1 MPPAPKPPG
10 QRVRRNVDQK
20 QWVTLP
26 AAKPFKRPPT
36 CPTRWSPATKKWW
49 KLIWESPMA
58 AVWLESDI
66 HALTRLG
73 NLIELQAK
81 GKISAIM
88 VGEIRQI
95 EDRFG
100 LSPKSRRMLQ
110 LHIPVDDAKDGD
122 DLEQATMS
130 NVRRLRAV

>member
-10 QRVRRNVDQK
+10 QRVRRNKNQQ
-20 QWVTLP
+20 QWKTLP
-26 AAKPFKRPPT
+26 ASKPFKRPPL
-36 CPTRWSPATKKWW
+36 CPTSWSTATKKWW

-58 AVWLESDI
+58 SLWLESDV

-73 NLIELQAK
+73 NLLELQAK

-88 VGEIRQI
+88 IGEIRQI

-110 LHIPVDDAKDGD
+110 WFVPLDDDGD
-122 DLEQATMS
+122 SDDLQGDLTS
-130 NVRRLRAV
+130 KVRHLKAV

>member
-1 MPPAPKPPG
+1 
-10 QRVRRNVDQK
+10 
-20 QWVTLP
+20 
-26 AAKPFKRPPT
+26 
-36 CPTRWSPATKKWW
+36 
-49 KLIWESPMA
+49 MA

>member
-10 QRVRRNVDQK
+10 QRVRRNKDQQSWK
-20 QWVTLP
+20 ALP
-26 AAKPFKRPPT
+26 SAKPFKRPPT
-36 CPTRWSPATKKWW
+36 CPPKWSAATKKWW

-58 AVWLESDI
+58 AVWLESDVP
-66 HALTRLG
+66 ALIRLG
-73 NLIELQAK
+73 NLLEIPKQ
-81 GKISAIM
+81 SALI

-110 LHIPVDDAKDGD
+110 WYIPLEGVEEGE
-122 DLEQATMS
+122 DLDQALVP
-130 NVRRLRAV
+130 VRKLRAV